1 MKTKSK
7 PKLQDVLKSECEI
20 LFKQAKQNFWYFLI
34 AVFFVWGCSMIF
46 KPIFNKVDFLDVI
59 SSEIWDRFVLG
70 LSLLVIAR
78 HFVWALNDYILSRL
92 YEFVV
97 LVVLFVYLNYRII
110 DTDYWI
116 FSTFTWNKSVFY
128 LDIILGSPF
137 LGIVMVRAKRLRN
150 SIKRSTGNPLNNSLI
165 THTSAESDGYK
176 RSPSAKEFMDI
187 ILQSEDENAIA
198 VGIVGPWGAGKS
210 WYMAK
215 MEERVTEKYS
225 DTHVVI
231 KMNPWKSSTGQDII
245 VQFLNTLKDN
255 LAVNNGNFN
264 RLIDSYIKS
273 ITQIDKTNSLSTFI
287 SNWGK
292 SETEDD
298 EHKMIQN
305 ELAKNNKRFVIFIDD
320 IDRLGD
326 SEVMEVL
333 KLIRNT
339 ANFKG
344 VYYVVGYD
352 KSQLLMAISKKF
364 KHKHEKFLDKIFQIE
379 KELSII
385 PSYLIKNEFIS
396 EWTKFVNSDFFNED
410 DSIDIVNQSLNIT
423 DGLKGI
429 GHAKYLAAIFDI
441 TIKNKRELLKL
452 VNSFKLKVIYLRR
465 ERIDLV
471 QLLIL
476 DILNLSDYKSYR
488 GLQELSGGL
497 IKIDDK
503 NSKYNFVEDPDIVA
517 LYFDRKK
524 DDSFYDWVL
533 SMNVISIGQKIM
545 KILFY
550 KDEDATTYGKI
561 YSTQYFNSFFE
572 FSGALTSSIFIKEFL
587 ESENVDVDS
596 KIEQYTEDGQL
607 NELVKIVKD
616 EGLKIVPNDT
626 VKFEK
631 FINIIEALSVK
642 SNEGLLNE
650 SYFDSS
656 KLDELYKDN
665 KLVRWKFI
673 AKVSLEVSHLNK
685 YVVWATEM
693 KELHNSK
700 KPLEAIEDCILRF
713 EDDNFYKVQYGDK
726 WRELIK
732 NKIKEFD
739 LIEQMIQRLFFLESN
754 LYSIREEYKIL
765 FREYDELEKFVRE
778 SEASFLQQEFLT
790 FYRRFQA
797 NNYEPIEFTRGT
809 IEIIS
814 SSETEFCGSLTYYKK
829 MSRQKSVQFIHPN
842 FQGRIE
848 TTSPLFRNVPW
859 IAMTEKIDNK
869 EEQFYGDTY
878 IFKRN
883 FKVDFFECVSSFTL
897 RFFVDDELVVSRIN
911 GLVLFENIETGDH
924 NMAIKTFETS
934 EVIKRENELH
944 FTVRNKSFSE
954 IGAGGREV
962 VSIRPGEN
970 PYGITYV
977 LELHYNMEKLKKE
990 KVYELW

>member
-20 LFKQAKQNFWYFLI
+20 LFKQVKQNFWYFLI
-34 AVFFVWGCSMIF
+34 AVFFVWGCTIIF
-46 KPIFNKVDFLDVI
+46 KPIFHKVDFLNVI

-128 LDIILGSPF
+128 LDIILGSLF

-215 MEERVTEKYS
+215 MEDRVTEKYS

-344 VYYVVGYD
+344 LYYVVGYD

-385 PSYLIKNEFIS
+385 PSYLLKNEFIDELDKFKGS
-396 EWTKFVNSDFFNED
+396 NVVTKD
-410 DSIDIVNQSLNIT
+410 DSIEINNQVLNIIN
-423 DGLKGI
+423 GLKGI
-429 GHAKYLAAIFDI
+429 GPTSYLSTIFDL
-441 TIKNKRELLKL
+441 TVKNKRELLKL
-452 VNSFKLKVIYLRR
+452 MNSFKLKVVYLKN

-471 QLLIL
+471 QLLVL
-476 DILNLSDYKSYR
+476 EILNLIDYKNYRSLQDLSDNSIQISGNSYIYLNNTVNIPFVDTR
-488 GLQELSGGL
+488 P
-497 IKIDDK
+497 DDIEYEMWILLK
-503 NSKYNFVEDPDIVA
+503 GNLDIGSKLMSILFHKSEDPD
-517 LYFDRKK
+517 K
-524 DDSFYDWVL
+524 
-533 SMNVISIGQKIM
+533 
-545 KILFY
+545 
-550 KDEDATTYGKI
+550 YGKI
-561 YSTQYFNSFFE
+561 YNLQYFNSFFE

-587 ESENVDVDS
+587 ENENVDINS
-596 KIEQYTEDGQL
+596 KIKQYTEGGQL
-607 NELVKIVKD
+607 NELIKIVKD
-616 EGLKIVPNDT
+616 EGLRIMPNDSD
-626 VKFEK
+626 KYER
-631 FINIIEALSVK
+631 FIGMIDSLSIISK
-642 SNEGLLNE
+642 EGLLNQG
-650 SYFDSS
+650 YFNSS
-656 KLDELYKDN
+656 KLDELYEGEAN
-665 KLVRWKFI
+665 KRWDFI
-673 AKVSLEVSHLNK
+673 KKTSNSVSAFNK
-685 YVVWATEM
+685 YLLWEVEVR
-693 KELHNSK
+693 ELHYCENII
-700 KPLEAIEDCILRF
+700 LEIEDFISKLQNDKHQRLQ
-713 EDDNFYKVQYGDK
+713 NGDK
-726 WRELIK
+726 WRKTLLNQIVA
-732 NKIKEFD
+732 NKLETKMIQSVYEFD
-739 LIEQMIQRLFFLESN
+739 EKN
-754 LYSIREEYKIL
+754 NAYSIKSYYKFL
-765 FREYDELEKFVRE
+765 FVNYENLAEFVDKLKE
-778 SEASFLQQEFLT
+778 SFWKHEFLT
-790 FYRRFQA
+790 FYRRFKFA
-797 NNYEPIEFTRGT
+797 TYNSISFERGT
-809 IEIIS
+809 IEFVS
-814 SSETEFCGSLTYYKK
+814 DSNNNFDRSTLFYPDGPSEPVKN
-829 MSRQKSVQFIHPN
+829 FIHHDWHSSLLN
-842 FQGRIE
+842 LDDRFNGIDWMAKDVRINNVDE
-848 TTSPLFRNVPW
+848 LRRGDCYYFSREIDLTLYNSFTIKSATLSFMVDDMVSIDMNESRICEATITENKRVHNIDLNLKDVRSSIQLSFELTNTSMPTAVSP
-859 IAMTEKIDNK
+859 IDNP
-869 EEQFYGDTY
+869 
-878 IFKRN
+878 
-883 FKVDFFECVSSFTL
+883 C
-897 RFFVDDELVVSRIN
+897 
-911 GLVLFENIETGDH
+911 GLVYILEIRYDYEN
-924 NMAIKTFETS
+924 
-934 EVIKRENELH
+934 
-944 FTVRNKSFSE
+944 
-954 IGAGGREV
+954 
-962 VSIRPGEN
+962 
-970 PYGITYV
+970 
-977 LELHYNMEKLKKE
+977 LK
-990 KVYELW
+990 